1 MLVNCVA
8 YQDGKKLASIQP
20 PEIHEYLRKTG
31 CVVWV
36 ALFEPSPEE
45 MAQIQEE
52 FDLHPLAIEDATRG
66 HQRPKIE
73 EYGDSL
79 LVVLHMLDDRG
90 EGLQVGEVV
99 VFAGSNYVVSVRHR
113 TEQGFTGVRARCER
127 EPALLGFGSAYIL
140 YAIMDSVVDRYFPIL
155 DAAESRL
162 EEIEAQIFTTRD
174 SRATLEA
181 LYALKQRIVTLKHA
195 TAPLLEA
202 VGRLHGGRVPPLV
215 ARVPEYFR
223 DVYDHLLRINQGVD
237 GLRESVTTMMSVNLS
252 LLTIHESEVT
262 KRLAGYAALVAV
274 PTLVAGVYG
283 MNFTHMPEIDWPW
296 GYPLAMALMVG
307 IDLYLFRRFR
317 KAGWL

>member
-45 MAQIQEE
+45 MAQMQEE

-127 EPALLGFGSAYIL
+127 EPDLLGFGSAYIL

-162 EEIEAQIFTTRD
+162 EEIEAQIFTTKD